1 MIGKSLLYLAL
12 FIGSLF
18 GLSASAV
25 TTSKNIDIIVTHG
38 APLTTFTFV
47 NNTGATLPAG
57 TPVSMGQA
65 FRYGDIMPGN
75 YPVVRDATT
84 HIALPGQ
91 QWDEI
96 STWRE
101 NGGNG
106 SWRHAVWAIWL
117 PNSLAA
123 GATYT
128 IEFVPTVGTYSQN
141 SHQAIAALCSGPAAH
156 DFKIHLSDVRNQD
169 DTARDS
175 GDATFRVCD
184 NIASTG
190 RDAPRHLRAGNVYDE
205 YQVNG
210 LFVYATSG
218 HKDPLLYVNCV
229 LDLFTDASDGV
240 SLKDVRHVCT
250 VHNSWM
256 NVASG
261 SAGNSDAP
269 GPAGFTGDP
278 QALSYQPQILD
289 GSTDILD
296 WSNLNQTVSSSNI
309 PVQNG
314 GCSANT
320 WEGTITMTV
329 PGSIG
334 NNAWF
339 SGQPVRVSTTG
350 TAVGGLTPGRLYW
363 IYNCGRTVSSGTT
376 TNVVQLMNT
385 PIISV
390 PGQNPLTVSQG
401 TGNTTF
407 SYVMWQ
413 PHFQSWQDLDT
424 SADQNWATKGST
436 ARSTRRI
443 YPAFTTAE
451 KRYWEE
457 TGLVLP
463 MNLTQTPTVQISWRN
478 ELDDRYHPFSKGNV
492 IGTTGAGAR
501 PDLGFINEFAAQA
514 FTDGTEYNWF
524 LSRLYTMGAQT
535 HGLSTLLDEST
546 GRIPVVNNGPPVGP
560 GGNGVGGSY
569 GTGTNSAIA
578 LGSPQNQIS
587 WGAYFNGLANPLA
600 NVPNSLVDWRC
611 GIWLGCGTYISHIP
625 NFVSLSY
632 LIFGERIFLDST
644 YFDANRD
651 LLQAAPGPG
660 DSYRDD
666 IQGGNHYWGLTIAC
680 CQSRGSAWALRDRTF
695 AAALGGDGNIERTYF
710 NDQITENGNY
720 YPQWLAYK
728 NGPGNTEIDTS
739 ILPPDFVGSW
749 SIPDTYI
756 GSYVFLATYG
766 MQTFLHA
773 PLAAQWLPP
782 FQRFYEGL
790 CGEQM
795 AGHPSSFYCIDYTY
809 SPAMHDGDHTTTGGN
824 IGSYVNGTDASDFGN
839 LTPVTNILTG
849 GQLQIAGGAYYTLAI
864 GDKVRLVNGTYYG
877 GTQLIDQLPGK
888 TWFAVA
894 GPVDNTAGTYY
905 VQCPAGHP
913 VDASC
918 PKPGSAFID
927 FTRGGTS
934 IAGETQEL
942 IIYRPSYDPGT
953 GYARF
958 TYVPNAG
965 EVMHGLKI
973 LGQDVSNALSIFAA
987 RGGESS
993 YNSSYPS
1000 QWWDTTIVVPQ

>member
-1 MIGKSLLYLAL
+1 MIGKSLFFLAL
-12 FIGSLF
+12 FFGSLF

-25 TTSKNIDIIVTHG
+25 TTFKNVDIIVTHG
-38 APLTTFTFV
+38 AALTTFTFV
-47 NNTGATLPAG
+47 NNTGRALPAG

-75 YPVVRDATT
+75 YPAIRDATT

-123 GATYT
+123 GATYR
-128 IEFVPTVGTYSQN
+128 IEMVPVSGVHSES
-141 SHQAIAALCSGPAAH
+141 SHQALSALCSGPAAH
-156 DFKIHLSDVRNQD
+156 DFKIHLADVRNQD
-169 DTARDS
+169 DTARDG

-184 NIASTG
+184 NISNTG

-205 YQVNG
+205 YQVSG
-210 LFVYATSG
+210 LFTYAASG
-218 HKDPLLYVNCV
+218 HQDPMLYAQCV
-229 LDLFTDASDGV
+229 LDLFTDAADGT
-240 SLKDVRHVCT
+240 SLKDIRHVCT
-250 VHNSWM
+250 VHNSWE
-256 NVASG
+256 NVAAG
-261 SAGNSDAP
+261 SVGNPGAP
-269 GPAGFTGDP
+269 GPAGFPNDP
-278 QALSYQPQILD
+278 QVLSYQPQILD

-296 WSNLNQTVSSSNI
+296 WSNLSQTVSSAANPI
-309 PVQNG
+309 QRGN
-314 GCSANT
+314 CSNT
-320 WEGTITMTV
+320 WQGSLTLTV
-329 PGSIG
+329 PGSTG
-334 NNAWF
+334 LNKWWA
-339 SGQPVRVSTTG
+339 GMPVRVSTTG
-350 TAVGGLTPGRLYW
+350 KAVGGLTPGQLYW
-363 IYNCGRTVSSGTT
+363 VYNCSSTVTSGADATIV
-376 TNVVQLMNT
+376 NLMNT
-385 PIISV
+385 PELAKQV
-390 PGQNPLTVSQG
+390 ALPLILSQG
-401 TGNTTF
+401 SGKTTF
-407 SYVMWQ
+407 TYVMWH
-413 PHFQSWQDLDT
+413 PHWQSWQDEDA
-424 SADQNWATKGST
+424 SADPNWATRGST
-436 ARSTRRI
+436 TRFTRRI
-443 YPAFTTAE
+443 YPAFTNAE
-451 KRYWEE
+451 KTYWEE

-463 MNLTQTPTVQISWRN
+463 VNLNQTPTVQLAWSN
-478 ELDDRYHPFSKGNV
+478 ELTDLYNPFSKGNV

-501 PDLGFINEFAAQA
+501 PDIGFINEFAVQA
-514 FTDGTEYNWF
+514 FIDGTEYNWF

-535 HGLSTLLDEST
+535 HGASTLLDEST
-546 GRIPVVNNGPPVGP
+546 GRIPVLNDGPPTGP

-569 GTGTNSAIA
+569 GTGTNASVA
-578 LGSPQNQIS
+578 LGVPQNQTS
-587 WGAYFNGLANPLA
+587 WSANYFHGITQPLQ
-600 NVPNSLVDWRC
+600 NVPNSLVSWEC
-611 GIWLGCGTYISHIP
+611 GIWLGCGTNISHIP

-632 LIFGERIFLDST
+632 LIFGERLYLNST
-644 YFDANRD
+644 YYDPNRD
-651 LLQAAPGPG
+651 LLQRPPGVG

-680 CQSRGSAWALRDRTF
+680 CQTRGSAWALRDRTF

-720 YPQWLAYK
+720 YTQWLAYK
-728 NGPGNTEIDTS
+728 NGPGNTEINTS

-749 SIPDTYI
+749 SIPDTFI
-756 GSYVFLATYG
+756 GNYVFLATYG

-795 AGHPSSFYCIDYTY
+795 GGHPSAYYCIDYTY

-824 IGSYVNGTDASDFGN
+824 IGAFVNGTDASDFGN
-839 LTPVTNILTG
+839 LTPETNILTG
-849 GQLQIAGGAYYTLAI
+849 GQLQIAGGPYYTLAV

-877 GTQLIDQLPGK
+877 GTQLIDQLLGN
-888 TWFAVA
+888 TWFTVI
-894 GPVDNTAGTYY
+894 GPIDNTAGTYY
-905 VQCPAGHP
+905 IQCPVHHA

-918 PKPGSAFID
+918 PTPGAAFKD
-927 FTRGGTS
+927 FTRAGTS

-942 IIYRPSYDPGT
+942 IIYRASYDPGT

-958 TYVPNAG
+958 TYVPYGG

-1000 QWWDTTIVVPQ
+1000 QWWDTSIVVP